1 MKAKLL
7 LALSAG
13 LAVLL
18 LAGGCFGDG
27 GSNGTTT
34 TASTEAPGVTT
45 IVPSVPVA
53 PPIPTAAPT
62 TTTTTAAPTPTTPA
76 TPPPGGSLNYEVKSG
91 DTLAAI
97 AERFRVNV
105 DDIVAASNLPDPDV
119 LSVGQVLTIPT
130 GGSTGSAGTGTTP
143 ATTGTTAP
151 SGERSYIVESGDT
164 LSGIAERFGVSVD
177 AIVEANGLES
187 PDSLSVDY
195 VLIIPPS

>member
-27 GSNGTTT
+27 DSNGTTT
-34 TASTEAPGVTT
+34 APPTTAPGVTT

-62 TTTTTAAPTPTTPA
+62 TAPPTTAAPVATTTP
-76 TPPPGGSLNYEVKSG
+76 TPPPGGSLSYTVASG

-97 AERFRVNV
+97 AERFRVSV
-105 DDIVAASNLPDPDV
+105 DDIVAASNLANPDV
-119 LSVGQVLTIPT
+119 LNIGQVLTIPT
-130 GGSTGSAGTGTTP
+130 GGSPGGSGAETNVTGTTSP
-143 ATTGTTAP
+143 P
-151 SGERSYIVESGDT
+151 GERQYIVESGDT
-164 LSGIAERFGVSVD
+164 LSGIAERFGVSVE
-177 AIVEANGLES
+177 AIVEANGLAS

>member
-27 GSNGTTT
+27 NDTPATS
-34 TASTEAPGVTT
+34 STQAPGVTT
-45 IVPSVPVA
+45 IEPSVPVA

-62 TTTTTAAPTPTTPA
+62 NTAATTTPPVQTTA
-76 TPPPGGSLNYEVKSG
+76 PPPPPSGSLSYTVKSG

-97 AERFRVNV
+97 AERFSVSV
-105 DDIVAASNLPDPDV
+105 DAIVAASNLANPDV
-119 LSVGQVLTIPT
+119 LSIGQVLTIPT
-130 GGSTGSAGTGTTP
+130 GGSTGGGTATTV
-143 ATTGTTAP
+143 TGTTAP
-151 SGERSYIVESGDT
+151 AGERSYIVESGDT
-164 LSGIAERFGVSVD
+164 LSGIAARFGVSVD

-195 VLIIPPS
+195 VLVIPPS